1 MHHWTRN
8 FLANLL
14 AACVLAFAVTDA
26 TAANRVVLG
35 NAVQTPLAASTDAN
49 TVNTLAALH
58 SRAATDGKV
67 RAIVGVRAPFAPE
80 GGMNAASVVQQRNE
94 IARMHSAV
102 HAKNPSLK
110 SKPGKSRAFSTIPF
124 MAVEVDAA
132 ELEALAG
139 QTEITSIEEDRVL
152 EPMLAESVPLI
163 GGTAAWSS
171 GYTGAG
177 QTIAVIDTGVDSAH
191 PFLFGKIVSEACYST
206 NYAAAGASSLCPGG
220 VTQSAAAGSGV
231 NCDTAISG
239 CSHGTHVAGIT
250 AGDGASFSG
259 VARDASLIAIKVFTR
274 FDNVAMCG
282 SAAPCIGAYTSDVNL
297 ALEQVYLLRN
307 AYNIA
312 AVNMS
317 LGGGAY
323 SGQASCD
330 AANTSTKTAIDNL
343 RSVNIAT
350 VIASGNNGYNSLVSS
365 PGCISS
371 AVSVGATT
379 KTDVVDW
386 YSNSA
391 SFLNLLAPG
400 SSINSSIPGAAYAVY
415 SGTSMATPH
424 VAGSWALLKQQNPN
438 LTVTDGL
445 NLLTATG
452 TPITDTRNGIVKP
465 RIQIDAAL
473 NVALNEPPT
482 LNYSAEIGY
491 GSNGVS
497 PASGTASTRFTY
509 KVVYTDM
516 TNIAPS
522 SIRACIDDICNAMS
536 KDTGAADPALRDSSF
551 TNGEQYVYT
560 STLVAGAHSYYF
572 DATRGATTV
581 TLPASG
587 ALSAPTVSDLA
598 ISTTTLPNGDVGIA
612 YISNPQASGGTPPYS
627 WSASGLPG
635 GLSIYSASGVI
646 SGTPTRSGLF
656 GFMVSV
662 SDAASAVFSKV
673 FSIVIVD
680 NVVPTVPTGL
690 TASAASATQIN
701 LSWSASTDNVGV
713 TGYKVYR
720 DGVQVGNPVGT
731 FFIDT
736 GLTAATAY
744 NYTVAAC
751 DAAGNCSAQSNIV
764 SATTLVGT
772 TPGTLVAWGYNAY
785 GQATVPSGLNG
796 VVAVAAGFG
805 HTVALKNDGTL
816 AAWGYNAL
824 GQATIPSGLSGVVA
838 VAAGNLYTVA
848 LKNDG
853 KVVAWGDNA
862 YGQTS
867 VPVGLS
873 GVVAIAA
880 KSITTVA
887 LKNDG
892 TVVAWGDNTNG
903 VTSVP
908 AGLSGVVAIASGNN
922 HIVALKNDGTVV
934 AWGGNNSGETTVPQG
949 LNGVVAIAAG
959 MYHTVALKSDGTVVT
974 WGYNSNGQM
983 SVPSGLSGVAAIAA
997 NLATTVALKNDGT
1010 VVAWGDNTYGQTMI
1024 PASLSG
1030 VTSISAGA
1038 YHTVA
1043 VFVDNTVPSVPTG
1056 LTASASNASQ
1066 INLSWTASS
1075 DNVGVGG
1082 YKVYRNGVQVGTSTL
1097 TSFSD
1102 TGLTA
1107 ATTYNYTV
1115 AACDAAGNCSAQ
1127 STAVSVT
1134 TPVADSEAPTVPT
1147 GLAASASSATQINL
1161 SWAASTDNIGVTG
1174 YKVYRN
1180 GVQVGVLAGAAFI
1193 DTGLAAATAYSY
1205 TVAACDAAGNCSEQS
1220 TAVSATTLAAQAISP
1235 SIAAGSEHSVALDSS
1250 GAVLTWGYN
1259 GWGGLGDGTITHRS
1273 SPVVVPGLFGVTA
1286 VSAGTYNAFALKSDG
1301 SVWSWGSNNWGQLG
1315 DGTTIN
1321 RLSPVAVPGLSG
1333 IAALD
1338 AGANHTVALKSDGT
1352 VLAWGFNSS
1361 GQLGDG
1367 TTTNRI
1373 NPVAVPGLSGVVA
1386 VAAGGQHTV
1395 ALKSDGSV
1403 LAWGLNSSGQIGDGT
1418 TTNRINP
1425 VVVPGLSGVVAVA
1438 ATGSYT
1444 VALKSD
1450 GAVVAWGD
1458 NYYGQLGDGTT
1469 VNRLN
1474 PKVVPGLS
1482 GVVAVAPGSIH
1493 MVALKSDGTLL
1504 AWGNNYY
1511 GQLGDGTTIQRLSPI
1526 VVPGVSGVMAVTTW
1540 YTHTVALKSDGTVH
1554 AWGYNS
1560 YGQLGFGYA
1569 DAARYTSAAT
1579 VGVGGIGFLNL
1590 LNSDNVAP
1598 TVPTGLTASA
1608 VSATQI
1614 NLSWAASTDNVEVT
1628 AYKAYRNGVQAGT
1641 PTGASFS
1648 DTGLTAATTYNY
1660 TVVACDAAGNC
1671 SAQSA
1676 AVSAITSP
1684 ADTTPPAITPS
1695 VPGGVYNS
1703 AQNVTLS
1710 ANEPA
1715 TIYYTLDG
1723 STPTTAS
1730 MMYSAVIAVNSSL
1743 TLKYFA
1749 VDTAGNASAVQA
1761 EVYVIDTV
1769 APTVAASVAGGTY
1782 SAVQNV
1788 TLSANEPATIYYTLD
1803 DTMPTTASAVYT
1815 APISIS
1821 TTKILK
1827 YFGKDTAGNASA
1839 VQTQVYVIDSVAPT
1853 VTASVAG
1860 GTYTS
1865 VQSVTLIASEPAT
1878 IYFTL
1883 DGTMPTTASA
1893 VYSAAITVNSSLTLK
1908 YFAVDTAGNV
1918 GAVLTQV
1925 FVIDTVA
1932 PTVTASVAGGT
1943 YISVQSVTLI
1953 ASEPATIYFTLDGT
1967 MPTTAS
1973 AVYSAAITVN
1983 SSLTLKYFA
1992 VDTAGN
1998 VGAVQTQ
2005 VYVINLLD
2013 TIAPVSSVLINGG
2026 APVTFTATVALTIAA
2041 TDNSGT
2047 VAQMRF
2053 SNNGTN
2059 WSAWEAYATSKAWT
2073 LSTGFG
2079 NKTVYA
2085 QSKDAAGNISVGVSD
2100 SINYFPDVDLAPI
2113 LLSTTATSVKTGRS
2127 LTVRD
2132 TVKNQGNVATTASN
2146 FKMSYYLSI
2155 DPAITSA
2162 DIRIGSRTISS
2173 LAAGASNT
2181 ASTTLAI
2188 PTNMARG
2195 VYYLGVVADSA
2206 NVQPENNETN
2216 NTLAGKTIIIQ

>member
-1 MHHWTRN
+1 MGI
-8 FLANLL
+8 
-14 AACVLAFAVTDA
+14 VEA
-26 TAANRVVLG
+26 T
-35 NAVQTPLAASTDAN
+35 
-49 TVNTLAALH
+49 
-58 SRAATDGKV
+58 
-67 RAIVGVRAPFAPE
+67 
-80 GGMNAASVVQQRNE
+80 
-94 IARMHSAV
+94 
-102 HAKNPSLK
+102 
-110 SKPGKSRAFSTIPF
+110 
-124 MAVEVDAA
+124 
-132 ELEALAG
+132 
-139 QTEITSIEEDRVL
+139 
-152 EPMLAESVPLI
+152 EP
-163 GGTAAWSS
+163 
-171 GYTGAG
+171 Y
-177 QTIAVIDTGVDSAH
+177 
-191 PFLFGKIVSEACYST
+191 
-206 NYAAAGASSLCPGG
+206 
-220 VTQSAAAGSGV
+220 
-231 NCDTAISG
+231 
-239 CSHGTHVAGIT
+239 
-250 AGDGASFSG
+250 
-259 VARDASLIAIKVFTR
+259 
-274 FDNVAMCG
+274 
-282 SAAPCIGAYTSDVNL
+282 
-297 ALEQVYLLRN
+297 
-307 AYNIA
+307 
-312 AVNMS
+312 
-317 LGGGAY
+317 
-323 SGQASCD
+323 
-330 AANTSTKTAIDNL
+330 
-343 RSVNIAT
+343 
-350 VIASGNNGYNSLVSS
+350 
-365 PGCISS
+365 
-371 AVSVGATT
+371 
-379 KTDVVDW
+379 
-386 YSNSA
+386 
-391 SFLNLLAPG
+391 
-400 SSINSSIPGAAYAVY
+400 
-415 SGTSMATPH
+415 
-424 VAGSWALLKQQNPN
+424 

-473 NVALNEPPT
+473 NVALNAPLT

-497 PASGTASTRFTY
+497 PASGTASTQFTY

-522 SIRACIDDICNAMS
+522 SIRACIDDTCNAMS

-635 GLSIYSASGVI
+635 GLSIYPASGVI
-646 SGTPTRSGLF
+646 SGTPTQSGLF

-816 AAWGYNAL
+816 AAWGYNYL

-838 VAAGNLYTVA
+838 VTAGNLYTVA

-867 VPVGLS
+867 VPDGLS

-997 NLATTVALKNDGT
+997 NLATTVPLKNDGT

-1127 STAVSVT
+1127 STAVS
-1134 TPVADSEAPTVPT
+1134 
-1147 GLAASASSATQINL
+1147 
-1161 SWAASTDNIGVTG
+1161 
-1174 YKVYRN
+1174 
-1180 GVQVGVLAGAAFI
+1180 
-1193 DTGLAAATAYSY
+1193 
-1205 TVAACDAAGNCSEQS
+1205 
-1220 TAVSATTLAAQAISP
+1220 
-1235 SIAAGSEHSVALDSS
+1235 
-1250 GAVLTWGYN
+1250 
-1259 GWGGLGDGTITHRS
+1259 
-1273 SPVVVPGLFGVTA
+1273 
-1286 VSAGTYNAFALKSDG
+1286 
-1301 SVWSWGSNNWGQLG
+1301 
-1315 DGTTIN
+1315 
-1321 RLSPVAVPGLSG
+1321 
-1333 IAALD
+1333 
-1338 AGANHTVALKSDGT
+1338 
-1352 VLAWGFNSS
+1352 
-1361 GQLGDG
+1361 
-1367 TTTNRI
+1367 
-1373 NPVAVPGLSGVVA
+1373 
-1386 VAAGGQHTV
+1386 
-1395 ALKSDGSV
+1395 
-1403 LAWGLNSSGQIGDGT
+1403 
-1418 TTNRINP
+1418 
-1425 VVVPGLSGVVAVA
+1425 
-1438 ATGSYT
+1438 
-1444 VALKSD
+1444 
-1450 GAVVAWGD
+1450 
-1458 NYYGQLGDGTT
+1458 
-1469 VNRLN
+1469 
-1474 PKVVPGLS
+1474 
-1482 GVVAVAPGSIH
+1482 
-1493 MVALKSDGTLL
+1493 
-1504 AWGNNYY
+1504 
-1511 GQLGDGTTIQRLSPI
+1511 
-1526 VVPGVSGVMAVTTW
+1526 
-1540 YTHTVALKSDGTVH
+1540 
-1554 AWGYNS
+1554 
-1560 YGQLGFGYA
+1560 
-1569 DAARYTSAAT
+1569 
-1579 VGVGGIGFLNL
+1579 
-1590 LNSDNVAP
+1590 
-1598 TVPTGLTASA
+1598 
-1608 VSATQI
+1608 
-1614 NLSWAASTDNVEVT
+1614 
-1628 AYKAYRNGVQAGT
+1628 
-1641 PTGASFS
+1641 
-1648 DTGLTAATTYNY
+1648 
-1660 TVVACDAAGNC
+1660 
-1671 SAQSA
+1671 
-1676 AVSAITSP
+1676 AITSP

-1730 MMYSAVIAVNSSL
+1730 MMYSLVIAVNSSL

-1769 APTVAASVAGGTY
+1769 APTVAASVVGGTY
-1782 SAVQNV
+1782 SAAQSV
-1788 TLSANEPATIYYTLD
+1788 TLSANEPATICYTLD

-1827 YFGKDTAGNASA
+1827 YFGKDTAGNVGA
-1839 VQTQVYVIDSVAPT
+1839 VLTQVFVIDTVAPT

-1893 VYSAAITVNSSLTLK
+1893 VYSAAI
-1908 YFAVDTAGNV
+1908 
-1918 GAVLTQV
+1918 
-1925 FVIDTVA
+1925 
-1932 PTVTASVAGGT
+1932 
-1943 YISVQSVTLI
+1943 
-1953 ASEPATIYFTLDGT
+1953 
-1967 MPTTAS
+1967 M
-1973 AVYSAAITVN
+1973 VN

-2181 ASTTLAI
+2181 ASTTLTI

-2216 NTLAGKTIIIQ
+2216 NTLAGKAIIIQ